1 MIWLGVAAASSI
13 GAIARYSVMAGLERR
28 FDREVPWGTAVV
40 NLVAALLLGM
50 LVGGDLSQSVERLL
64 GAGFL
69 GSFSTFSTWM
79 VEGVFIA
86 GTGTRSQLGRAA
98 MWVVGLIA
106 IGMAAFGLGLSLTR

>member
-1 MIWLGVAAASSI
+1 MIWLGVAAASSA
-13 GAIARYSVMAGLERR
+13 GAVARYSVMAGLERR

-40 NLVAALLLGM
+40 NLVASLLLGV
-50 LVGGDLSQSVERLL
+50 LVGGDPSLSAGRLL

-86 GTGTRSQLGRAA
+86 GTGTRPQLVRAG
-98 MWVVGLIA
+98 MWVVGLAVAGVI
-106 IGMAAFGLGLSLTR
+106 AFGLGQSLTR

>member
-1 MIWLGVAAASSI
+1 MIWWGVAAASSA

-40 NLVAALLLGM
+40 NVVGALLLGM
-50 LVGGDLSQSVERLL
+50 LFGADPSQSAGRLL

-79 VEGVFIA
+79 VEGIFIA
-86 GTGTRSQLGRAA
+86 GTGTPSQLVRAGA
-98 MWVVGLIA
+98 WVVGLLAVGI
-106 IGMAAFGLGLSLTR
+106 AAFGLGQSFTR

>member
-1 MIWLGVAAASSI
+1 MIWLGVAAVSSA

-28 FDREVPWGTAVV
+28 FDRQVPWGTAVV

-50 LVGGDLSQSVERLL
+50 LFGGDLSHSADRLL

-79 VEGVFIA
+79 VEGVFMA
-86 GTGTRSQLGRAA
+86 GTGTRAQLVRAGG
-98 MWVVGLIA
+98 WVVGLAVVGVI
-106 IGMAAFGLGLSLTR
+106 AFGLGQSLTR

>member
-1 MIWLGVAAASSI
+1 MIWLGVAAASSA

-28 FDREVPWGTAVV
+28 FDRQVPWGTAVV
-40 NLVAALLLGM
+40 NVGAALLLGM
-50 LVGGDLSQSVERLL
+50 LVGGELSHSTNRLL

-86 GTGTRSQLGRAA
+86 GTGTRTQLVRAGV
-98 MWVVGLIA
+98 WVVGLAVVGVI
-106 IGMAAFGLGLSLTR
+106 AFGLGQSLTR

>member
-1 MIWLGVAAASSI
+1 MIWWGVAAASSA

-40 NLVAALLLGM
+40 NLVGALLLGT
-50 LVGGDLSQSVERLL
+50 LVGSDPSSGAIRLL

-86 GTGTRSQLGRAA
+86 GTGTRPQLVRAGA
-98 MWVVGLIA
+98 WVVGLVVVGI
-106 IGMAAFGLGLSLTR
+106 AAFGLGRSLAR